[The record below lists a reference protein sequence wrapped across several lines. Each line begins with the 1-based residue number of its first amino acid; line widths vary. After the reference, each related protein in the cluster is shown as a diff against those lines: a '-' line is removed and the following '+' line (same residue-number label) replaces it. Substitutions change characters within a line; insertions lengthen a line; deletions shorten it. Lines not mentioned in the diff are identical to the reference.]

1 MKELPDHLEL
11 YKSTPIFTEDTIPK
25 GLLKQ
30 HNTKAG
36 TWGKVVIL
44 EGEIN
49 YNILPPYDETI
60 LLSPQK
66 CGIVEPQ
73 VYHQLEL
80 QGAVKLRVDFYK

>member
-36 TWGKVVIL
+36 TWGEIVIL

-49 YNILPPYDETI
+49 YHI
-60 LLSPQK
+60 LSPYEVNYLNPQRT
-66 CGIVEPQ
+66 GIVEPQ

-80 QGAVKLRVDFYK
+80 RGAVKLRIDFYK